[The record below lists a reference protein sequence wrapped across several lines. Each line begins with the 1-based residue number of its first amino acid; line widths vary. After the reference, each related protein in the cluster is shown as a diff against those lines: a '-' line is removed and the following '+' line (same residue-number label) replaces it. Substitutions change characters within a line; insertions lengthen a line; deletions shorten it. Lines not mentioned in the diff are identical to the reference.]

1 MEVLLC
7 GRGGHPNLCAG
18 RMGGPWKYN
27 NSSFFIFRYV
37 NTLHIHTFMTPLH
50 RCIYLDLSCISWS
63 SPESQWGISF
73 QQLKEKKNCR
83 LFFSTTS
90 NFNKAV
96 TTRKAH
102 ERKKIGFHSSPFSGG
117 PWLLVWGK
125 VEGWVCISG
134 FCQLSSFGF
143 HQWTEAMKR
152 EYDSNSS

>member
-27 NSSFFIFRYV
+27 DSSRVFFF
-37 NTLHIHTFMTPLH
+37 HISIHQYTAHTHFYDSTFN

-73 QQLKEKKNCR
+73 QQLKEKNCR
-83 LFFSTTS
+83 LILTTTS
-90 NFNKAV
+90 NFNKDV
-96 TTRKAH
+96 TKREAH
-102 ERKKIGFHSSPFSGG
+102 ERKKEGFHSSPFSRG

-134 FCQLSSFGF
+134 FCQLSSSGF
-143 HQWTEAMKR
+143 HQWTEAMKK
-152 EYDSNSS
+152 E